1 MLKALAEKHLVA
13 PAAQGSAKEK
23 VA

>member
-1 MLKALAEKHLVA
+1 MLKSLAEKHLVA
-13 PAAQGSAKEK
+13 PAAHTNLKEK